1 MTEPATTPDTARLK
15 RRFVGW
21 MVVNG
26 VLAATAAGLGV
37 VHITLHPA
45 WAMPAMFV
53 VIALALA
60 AQIVFLSIVRK
71 DTR

>member
-1 MTEPATTPDTARLK
+1 MTEPATPPDVARLK

-26 VLAATAAGLGV
+26 VLAATAAGLGIAHV
-37 VHITLHPA
+37 TVHPS

-60 AQIVFLSIVRK
+60 AQIVFLSIVRRH
-71 DTR
+71 TR